1 MRLAVAL
8 VASFASAETKAR
20 CEERTGA
27 ERLGWGGAPS
37 LGLAWV
43 FLGELLHLPC
53 KEHLYALYPGL
64 HEKRTWP

>member
-1 MRLAVAL
+1 MVAL
-8 VASFASAETKAR
+8 VAPFVPAEAKDE
-20 CEERTGA
+20 CEERADA
-27 ERLGWGGAPS
+27 ERLGRDGAPS

-43 FLGELLHLPC
+43 FLGELLHLPR

>member
-1 MRLAVAL
+1 MALGAPFVLAEAKD
-8 VASFASAETKAR
+8 EY
-20 CEERTGA
+20 EEQADA
-27 ERLGWGGAPS
+27 ERLGRGGAPS

-43 FLGELLHLPC
+43 FLGELLHLPR

>member
-1 MRLAVAL
+1 MAL
-8 VASFASAETKAR
+8 GLPFLPAEVKDE
-20 CEERTGA
+20 CEEQAGA

>member
-1 MRLAVAL
+1 MRLAVDLGAPFL
-8 VASFASAETKAR
+8 SAEVKDE
-20 CEERTGA
+20 CEEWAGA
-27 ERLGWGGAPS
+27 ERFGRGGAPS

-43 FLGELLHLPC
+43 FLGELLHLPR